1 MTLSPDLYYLSSARL
16 IRNMFHFLYHLQEVH
31 KKNWKNT
38 TGDFYVMRSQV
49 GVEQK
54 KEYLFMLFM
63 VISRRDVIGEIADK
77 MKR

>member
-1 MTLSPDLYYLSSARL
+1 
-16 IRNMFHFLYHLQEVH
+16 
-31 KKNWKNT
+31 
-38 TGDFYVMRSQV
+38 MRSQV

-77 MKR
+77 MKS